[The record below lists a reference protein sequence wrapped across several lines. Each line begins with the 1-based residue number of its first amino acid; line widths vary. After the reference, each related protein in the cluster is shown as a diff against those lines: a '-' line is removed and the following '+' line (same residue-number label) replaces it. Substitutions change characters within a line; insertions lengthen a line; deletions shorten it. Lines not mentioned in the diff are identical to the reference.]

1 LHLFI
6 TYLILEHKFYD
17 ELRTKKQLG
26 YLVNINFTNFGEE
39 HFLIQKIQSEKK
51 CEEVAKEIN
60 CFNSTILQLI
70 KEAKLDEYKTSVE
83 NQLKQKETT
92 LSEMYY
98 KYFSEILTR
107 KFLFD
112 RKKIILEKLSQVTT
126 NSLLD
131 FAKKYILDNK
141 NKIDFHLNSN

>member
-1 LHLFI
+1 MI
-6 TYLILEHKFYD
+6 ELILEPTFYTT
-17 ELRTKKQLG
+17 LRTKKQLG
-26 YLVNINFTNFGEE
+26 YLVHLNFTNFGEE
-39 HFLIQKIQSEKK
+39 NFLIQKIQSEKK

-60 CFNSTILQLI
+60 AFNSTILQVI